1 MSVARSGDDR
11 RGSGEV
17 YCREVS
23 MGVEQIDG
31 GFVPRLTQIW
41 RYPVKSMIGATVGE
55 AEVTTLGIVGDRFW
69 ALRDLERGGI
79 RGAKK
84 LKGLM
89 EFAARSDGD
98 SRVVIT
104 TPGGRDVSSSDVD
117 VDDVLSEA
125 LGHRVR
131 LESLPADG
139 NLEHFLRGPRDSDDP
154 LTELRAVFGREPEES
169 LPNFAVFPPEVV
181 QYESPPGTHYDC
193 WPLLVVTTQALAALA
208 AAVPGSNT
216 DVRRFRPSLVV
227 DTGGEPGHPEFGWK
241 GRTARIGTSRVEFL
255 DPCPRCVMVT
265 HKVDAAVGEDREVL
279 RHIVRDLD
287 QNVGVYA
294 RILEPGSFRT
304 GDPVVFD

>member
-1 MSVARSGDDR
+1 M
-11 RGSGEV
+11 GSCGV
-17 YCREVS
+17 YCPTVTSNS
-23 MGVEQIDG
+23 MPPGDRSI
-31 GFVPRLTQIW
+31 PRLVQIW
-41 RYPVKSMIGATVGE
+41 KYPVKSMIGGTVPA
-55 AEVTTLGIVGDRFW
+55 AEVSMLGIIGDRVW

-104 TPGGRDVSSSDVD
+104 APSGREIASEDADAHEA
-117 VDDVLSEA
+117 LSAE
-125 LGHRVR
+125 LGHRVS
-131 LESLPADG
+131 LESLPTDG
-139 NLEHFLRGPRDSDDP
+139 NLDHFLRGPRDSDDP
-154 LTELRAVFGREPEES
+154 VAELRAVFGREPDEP
-169 LPNFAVFPPEVV
+169 LPNFAAFPPEVV

-193 WPLLVVTTQALAALA
+193 WPLLVVTSQALAALA

-227 DTGGEPGHPEFGWK
+227 DTGGDPGHPEFAWK
-241 GRTARIGTSRVEFL
+241 GRTATIGTARVEFL

-265 HKVDAAVGEDREVL
+265 HRVDADIDEDRAVL

-287 QNVGVYA
+287 QNLGVYA

-304 GDPVVFD
+304 GDAVVFD